1 MALYH
6 RANTIMS
13 LIYLKSQ
20 FLQLRVRT
28 MLVESSVLK
37 YMIIYFI
44 MQYFRNNGS
53 KQKAANRLKNKF
65 HMEIYF
71 LYLDR
76 LFTYLVIVIRF

>member
-1 MALYH
+1 
-6 RANTIMS
+6 
-13 LIYLKSQ
+13 
-20 FLQLRVRT
+20 
-28 MLVESSVLK
+28 
-37 YMIIYFI
+37 